1 MKGAV
6 SIRLKGDKQM
16 KKQIVSA
23 AGPVTIKANDEKQR
37 SGQYGFIPESS
48 RRGKHKVRY
57 VESSDVAKGCKLCK

>member
-1 MKGAV
+1 
-6 SIRLKGDKQM
+6 M